1 LSGQSSQESIY
12 HTGMYRTSSSSYSP
26 SYNHPSRDVL
36 ILKIRGLRQT
46 KPEKIC
52 SMMKIQART
61 GLAFA
66 LGFLLTIP
74 TLEALPFGAAG
85 CSGGQAAVGEWRGSY
100 CHFVHVESGDNCFR
114 YAFRRLTSCVFLG
127 PP

>member
-1 LSGQSSQESIY
+1 
-12 HTGMYRTSSSSYSP
+12 
-26 SYNHPSRDVL
+26 VL

-85 CSGGQAAVGEWRGSY
+85 CSGGQAAVGKTLIVTLYMLNRATTAFATLFVVSPHVFFSGRRDRGL
-100 CHFVHVESGDNCFR
+100 FMV
-114 YAFRRLTSCVFLG
+114 
-127 PP
+127 